1 MTNKTNGYVIV
12 FEMKEIN
19 DGFKSH
25 QCFDRLRGR
34 ERERDRYATRN
45 SQNHLF
51 FSSSYFLSAWSDF
64 FSVSLRNR
72 HIRFSLRYGRRQFV
86 WIIKWRAWSSSIV
99 TFFDNYQSQ
108 KTVANFWNDEID
120 CAIFFGWN
128 SSFWMSF
135 CLFSL
140 LNHLIWIWYY

>member
-1 MTNKTNGYVIV
+1 MYSARKRMKYEIVWSNRGRYIITKVNKLILMLVLLYSKYLSQLNIQICKFEANVEFPPMTNKTNGYVIV
-12 FEMKEIN
+12 FEMKEIS

-86 WIIKWRAWSSSIV
+86 WIIK
-99 TFFDNYQSQ
+99 
-108 KTVANFWNDEID
+108 
-120 CAIFFGWN
+120 
-128 SSFWMSF
+128 
-135 CLFSL
+135 
-140 LNHLIWIWYY
+140 